1 MEKRAVL
8 KNYGLLG
15 AMLAAML
22 TGGVTGWLW
31 PAAAGT
37 LRPAA
42 AAGQNARPQPRPRQ
56 GGGGARRRRRRLRR
70 GRGFALG
77 RNSGVFAARGG
88 DQNRQQQGGAALQLH
103 DDSSLIVLQ
112 ALID

>member
-37 LRPAA
+37 VRLARHHHEHVGYVGTRDELLLAIERPAA
-42 AAGQNARPQPRPRQ
+42 LRCRRIVRPQPRHVAACTGLGQ
-56 GGGGARRRRRRLRR
+56 CEGRL
-70 GRGFALG
+70 AC
-77 RNSGVFAARGG
+77 AA
-88 DQNRQQQGGAALQLH
+88 
-103 DDSSLIVLQ
+103 S
-112 ALID
+112 